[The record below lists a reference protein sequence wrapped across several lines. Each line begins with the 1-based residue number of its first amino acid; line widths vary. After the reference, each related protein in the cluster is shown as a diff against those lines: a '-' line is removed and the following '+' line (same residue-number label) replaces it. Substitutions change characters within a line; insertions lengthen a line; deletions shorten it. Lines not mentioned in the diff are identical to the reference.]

1 MSIPSSGGVLF
12 FCYGVKMGYRNA
24 LFFCPYL
31 CTRNPDG
38 TPHGTPEGCECFLF
52 KLIIKIMTNEIK
64 IFESPE
70 FGRIRTV
77 SDERGEPWFCLA
89 DVCKV
94 LGLKQNGVVMRLE
107 KGVISTE
114 PLSTRGGTQMA
125 NFVSEDGLYDV
136 ILDSRKPSARAF
148 RKWVTSEVLPQIR
161 RTGGYVPLSA
171 EDDEKTILAKA
182 VRILNR
188 TLEQKDV
195 LLRRK
200 EELIEE
206 QRPKV
211 EFADALTTGDGCILI
226 SELAKLLTRNGF
238 VTGRTRLYR
247 WMREHGYIFKRSTEP
262 IQMWVERGIFAQSVT
277 VIKTNHGS
285 EERVTTKVTGK
296 GQEYFLRL
304 LCNQ

>member
-1 MSIPSSGGVLF
+1 
-12 FCYGVKMGYRNA
+12 
-24 LFFCPYL
+24 
-31 CTRNPDG
+31 
-38 TPHGTPEGCECFLF
+38 
-52 KLIIKIMTNEIK
+52 MTNEMK

-161 RTGGYVPLSA
+161 RTGGYVPL
-171 EDDEKTILAKA
+171 EEQDDEKTILAKA

-188 TLEQKDV
+188 TLEQ
-195 LLRRK
+195 
-200 EELIEE
+200 

-211 EFADALTTGDGCILI
+211 EFADALTTGDGCILM
-226 SELAKLLTRNGF
+226 SEMAKLLTRNGF

-277 VIKTNHGS
+277 VIKTNHGT

>member
-1 MSIPSSGGVLF
+1 
-12 FCYGVKMGYRNA
+12 
-24 LFFCPYL
+24 
-31 CTRNPDG
+31 
-38 TPHGTPEGCECFLF
+38 
-52 KLIIKIMTNEIK
+52 MTNEIR

-70 FGRIRTV
+70 FGQIRTV
-77 SDERGEPWFCLA
+77 KDEKGEPWFCLR

-94 LGLKQNGVVMRLE
+94 LGLKQGDVCQRLA
-107 KGVISTE
+107 KGLVSTQ

-125 NFVSEDGLYDV
+125 NFVNEDGLYDV

-211 EFADALTTGDGCILI
+211 EFADALTAGDGCILI
-226 SELAKLLTRNGF
+226 SELAKLLTRNGYP
-238 VTGRTRLYR
+238 TGRTRLFR
-247 WMREHGYIFKRSTEP
+247 WMRENGYIFKRSTEP
-262 IQMWVERGIFAQSVT
+262 IQKWVEAGLFATSVT
-277 VIKTNHGS
+277 VIKTHHGS

-296 GQEYFLRL
+296 GQEYFLRML
-304 LCNQ
+304 ANA

>member
-1 MSIPSSGGVLF
+1 M
-12 FCYGVKMGYRNA
+12 R
-24 LFFCPYL
+24 
-31 CTRNPDG
+31 
-38 TPHGTPEGCECFLF
+38 
-52 KLIIKIMTNEIK
+52 NEIK

-161 RTGGYVPLSA
+161 RTGGFIPLAA

-188 TLEQKDV
+188 TLEQK
-195 LLRRK
+195 
-200 EELIEE
+200 EELIEA

-211 EFADALTTGDGCILI
+211 EFADALTAGDGCILM
-226 SELAKLLTRNGF
+226 SEMAKLLTRNGYP
-238 VTGRTRLYR
+238 TGRTRLFR
-247 WMREHGYIFKRSTEP
+247 WMRENGYIFKRSTEP
-262 IQMWVERGIFAQSVT
+262 IQKWVEAGIFAQSVT
-277 VIKTNHGS
+277 VIKTNHGT

-296 GQEYFLRL
+296 GQEYFLRML
-304 LCNQ
+304 ANA

>member
-1 MSIPSSGGVLF
+1 
-12 FCYGVKMGYRNA
+12 MGYRYA

-52 KLIIKIMTNEIK
+52 KLIIKIMTNEMK

-161 RTGGYVPLSA
+161 RTGGYVPL
-171 EDDEKTILAKA
+171 EEQDDEKTILAKA

-200 EELIEE
+200 EELLEE

-211 EFADALTTGDGCILI
+211 EFADALTAGDGCILI

>member
-1 MSIPSSGGVLF
+1 
-12 FCYGVKMGYRNA
+12 MGYRNA

-161 RTGGYVPLSA
+161 RTGGYVPL
-171 EDDEKTILAKA
+171 EEQDDEKTILAKA

-277 VIKTNHGS
+277 VIKTNHGT

>member
-1 MSIPSSGGVLF
+1 MSTQSTSVSF
-12 FCYGVKMGYRNA
+12 F
-24 LFFCPYL
+24 YL

-38 TPHGTPEGCECFLF
+38 TLNGTPEGCECFLF
-52 KLIIKIMTNEIK
+52 KLIIKIMRNEIK

-107 KGVISTE
+107 RGGISTE

-161 RTGGYVPLSA
+161 RTGGYVPL
-171 EDDEKTILAKA
+171 EEQDDEKTILAKA

>member
-1 MSIPSSGGVLF
+1 MR
-12 FCYGVKMGYRNA
+12 Y
-24 LFFCPYL
+24 
-31 CTRNPDG
+31 
-38 TPHGTPEGCECFLF
+38 
-52 KLIIKIMTNEIK
+52 EIK

-188 TLEQKDV
+188 TLEQK
-195 LLRRK
+195 
-200 EELIEE
+200 EELIEA

-211 EFADALTTGDGCILI
+211 EFADALTAGDGCILM
-226 SELAKLLTRNGF
+226 SEMAKLLTRNGYP
-238 VTGRTRLYR
+238 TGRTRLFR
-247 WMREHGYIFKRSTEP
+247 WMRENGYIFKRSTEP
-262 IQMWVERGIFAQSVT
+262 IQKWVEAGIFAQSVT
-277 VIKTNHGS
+277 VIKTNHGT

-296 GQEYFLRL
+296 GQEYFLRML
-304 LCNQ
+304 ANA